1 MITSISTNFSIRA
14 DKEYKRYQVKCS
26 TGDTI
31 PLGSNGKPKGNV
43 VLTFYKT
50 GTEGEMTAVSAASV
64 NVRRNAT
71 DGRYSMFSG
80 IGSSL
85 DITTNLNSFIDQYGG
100 LASIEVT
107 MLDSVG
113 GSVLAVQSF
122 GAVKDGTNG
131 TNGTNGTDG
140 ADGVSYAILLS
151 TGATVPCTSDAEL
164 KAEALTL
171 QLLKDGAAVTFSPTV
186 TILSAANDVLATYS
200 MQQDTYSTHNITLL
214 FTSTIK
220 HGTVNPVAPQSIS
233 VTARVGGKTVAV
245 QRFNVVYDSPTPFV
259 RKETVWSS
267 GLTFHNGDIILL
279 GGKVDNGNVFSW
291 RCPVSG
297 NSNEIPSL
305 DVSNNPSTTNWVQF
319 SYFNMVA
326 TNLLLASYALIENL
340 GVGAV
345 EMKNSAGETVFYA
358 KGGSVKCDT
367 GTFNNVDIASGKIG
381 GFTINKNM
389 LLYNAAGEMSQLSW
403 GGYTYST
410 SATNSTTYV
419 NVGDE
424 AVAYESA
431 GVVVKRTGANQ
442 GYHYGVYSDVK
453 GGKYNM
459 AFFGVGNVA
468 TDGFCCGFA
477 MANLNPSSSTTLS
490 SMTKLDISQAAYFT
504 VTSNPSGGGR
514 IVLPTYS
521 ELLAALGVGSSSRF
535 LCMEITVTSIAASG
549 ECLLYGRNSTISGM
563 NTSQY
568 PEFHNGGTGAITSLG
583 VSKGDVVKILLFYR
597 SGYYYAHVVS
607 RIV

>member
-64 NVRRNAT
+64 NIRRNAT
-71 DGRYSMFSG
+71 DGRYSTFSG
-80 IGSSL
+80 TGSSL

-100 LASIEVT
+100 LSSIEVT

-113 GSVLAVQSF
+113 GTVLAVQSF

-140 ADGVSYAILLS
+140 ADGVSYAISLS

-164 KAEALTL
+164 KAETLTL

-186 TILSAANDVLATYS
+186 TILDAANDVLATYS
-200 MQQDTYSTHNITLL
+200 MQHDTYSTHNITSL

-279 GGKVDNGNVFSW
+279 GGKVDIGNVFSW

-305 DVSNNPSTTNWVQF
+305 DVTNNPSTTNWVQF

-340 GVGAV
+340 GVESV
-345 EMKNSAGETVFYA
+345 EI
-358 KGGSVKCDT
+358 KGGNGSITMKDNSGNMLFEMRNGNVICNT
-367 GTFNNVDIASGKIG
+367 GTFNNVTVKGIIHSSLSYSSVKKLLGASGSYIIDPSKEAFNTLLATTVG
-381 GFTINKNM
+381 GST
-389 LLYNAAGEMSQLSW
+389 LYVTLPNAAVYEGMEINVYHSVQTTMGLGSMIIKTVNNTQ
-403 GGYTYST
+403 YIYYSV
-410 SATNSTTYV
+410 STALINGITV
-419 NVGDE
+419 QTVS
-424 AVAYESA
+424 AVAMLNRSLKIIPN
-431 GVVVKRTGANQ
+431 VMVK
-442 GYHYGVYSDVK
+442 
-453 GGKYNM
+453 
-459 AFFGVGNVA
+459 
-468 TDGFCCGFA
+468 
-477 MANLNPSSSTTLS
+477 
-490 SMTKLDISQAAYFT
+490 
-504 VTSNPSGGGR
+504 
-514 IVLPTYS
+514 
-521 ELLAALGVGSSSRF
+521 LLAVDGNWYV
-535 LCMEITVTSIAASG
+535 
-549 ECLLYGRNSTISGM
+549 ISGAL
-563 NTSQY
+563 
-568 PEFHNGGTGAITSLG
+568 TGE
-583 VSKGDVVKILLFYR
+583 
-597 SGYYYAHVVS
+597 
-607 RIV
+607 

>member
-50 GTEGEMTAVSAASV
+50 GTDGEMTAVSAASV

-80 IGSSL
+80 VGSSL

-100 LASIEVT
+100 LASVEVT

-122 GAVKDGTNG
+122 GAVKDG

-164 KAEALTL
+164 KADILTL

-186 TILSAANDVLATYS
+186 TILDAALNVLATYS
-200 MQQDTYSTHNITLL
+200 MQQDTYSTHNITSL

-259 RKETVWSS
+259 RRETVWSS
-267 GLTFHNGDIILL
+267 GLTFHNGDILL
-279 GGKVDNGNVFSW
+279 IGGKIDEGSVFSW
-291 RCPVSG
+291 RCPIAG
-297 NSNEIPSL
+297 NSAVDPKT
-305 DVSNNPSTTNWVQF
+305 DVSNNDTTTHWVSF
-319 SYFNMVA
+319 DYFNMVA

-381 GFTINKNM
+381 GFTINKNA
-389 LLYNAAGEMSQLSW
+389 LLYNVSGNMSQLAW
-403 GGYTYST
+403 DGYTYST

-419 NVGDE
+419 SVGDE
-424 AVAYESA
+424 AVGYESA

-453 GGKYNM
+453 GGEHNM
-459 AFFGVGNVA
+459 AFFGVGNVI
-468 TDGFCCGFA
+468 TDGMACGINVAGLTTSPTNTWAAMPRVSLDAANIVMLSGSTNGFFA
-477 MANLNPSSSTTLS
+477 LPTYAELLDSLAVGTTSRWLGVEVTVVNYTS
-490 SMTKLDISQAAYFT
+490 YTQTMYGNDEGVSGTK
-504 VTSNPSGGGR
+504 PG
-514 IVLPTYS
+514 VLPTLYNGGRDTVGKVDIKAGCVAKVL
-521 ELLAALGVGSSSRF
+521 LLASV
-535 LCMEITVTSIAASG
+535 
-549 ECLLYGRNSTISGM
+549 RNSYI
-563 NTSQY
+563 
-568 PEFHNGGTGAITSLG
+568 AK
-583 VSKGDVVKILLFYR
+583 VLF
-597 SGYYYAHVVS
+597 
-607 RIV
+607 IK